1 MGKVPNIVPSVNKLN
16 PNISQTIPIQ
26 TQTTDLNF
34 AVLNVCGLK
43 TRSKNYKLFKESIAL
58 EKYFLLLPPKQYITL
73 MKFRTSNHRF
83 PVETYRW
90 VGIPLSERKCTLC
103 DKDDIADELHYLL
116 ICPHFSAQR
125 SIYIDT
131 YYYRR
136 PNILKFKEL
145 LSSTSCTQ
153 LKRLCKFVEIV
164 INYFNNRPA

>member
-1 MGKVPNIVPSVNKLN
+1 
-16 PNISQTIPIQ
+16 
-26 TQTTDLNF
+26 
-34 AVLNVCGLK
+34 
-43 TRSKNYKLFKESIAL
+43 
-58 EKYFLLLPPKQYITL
+58 

-90 VGIPLSERKCTLC
+90 VGIPLSERKCALC

-125 SIYIDT
+125 SRYIDT

-153 LKRLCKFVEIV
+153 LKRLCKFVQIV
-164 INYFNNRPA
+164 IIVRPVKRDWAVLSRDTPVDISILKSVRQRVFNIYPWNALQLYNCIHLL